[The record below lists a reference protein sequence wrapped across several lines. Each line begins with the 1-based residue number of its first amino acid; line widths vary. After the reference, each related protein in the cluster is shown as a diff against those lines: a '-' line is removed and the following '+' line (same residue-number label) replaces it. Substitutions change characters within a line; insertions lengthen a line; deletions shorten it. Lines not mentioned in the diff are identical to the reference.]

1 MGASVP
7 EHEPLDSV
15 LHFCVLM
22 RRCPNAF
29 TNSFLHME
37 GPQTL
42 RFLRRTVFYILKPRG
57 LCCIYS
63 TLPLQCERSHRKQA
77 NLWVCRVPF
86 AFIFFQWQE
95 GSSLRVTLPTP
106 ASHLHKAAGAL
117 FQFNT
122 MLGFS
127 IFPKSTS
134 VNTLFSSVDAGNTL
148 TCNSLTTAAA
158 LQFLS

>member
-1 MGASVP
+1 MPSRT
-7 EHEPLDSV
+7 HS
-15 LHFCVLM
+15 
-22 RRCPNAF
+22 F
-29 TNSFLHME
+29 TWRVRKPF
-37 GPQTL
+37 
-42 RFLRRTVFYILKPRG
+42 VFYEGQYFTFLNHMASAASIQPCHCSASIATENRPICG
-57 LCCIYS
+57 
-63 TLPLQCERSHRKQA
+63 HG
-77 NLWVCRVPF
+77 RVPF

-106 ASHLHKAAGAL
+106 ASHLRKAAGAL

-134 VNTLFSSVDAGNTL
+134 VNTILSSVDAWNTL